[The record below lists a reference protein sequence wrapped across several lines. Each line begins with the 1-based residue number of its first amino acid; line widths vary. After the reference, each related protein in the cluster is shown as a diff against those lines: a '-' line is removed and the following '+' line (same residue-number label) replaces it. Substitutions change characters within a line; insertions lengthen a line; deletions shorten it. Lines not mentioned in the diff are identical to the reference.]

1 MKKILYVGSEC
12 MPFAATGGLGDVIG
26 SLPEAVK
33 GYMGDA
39 SDIRVVLPLYEKVSQ
54 EWRSQMKEEAVFT
67 VRLGWRN
74 QYCGILSLEKN
85 GVTYYFVDNEY
96 YFKREELY
104 GYGDDGER
112 FAFFSMAAV
121 QMLGEIGFCPDVIHA
136 NDWQSALSVVYYNL
150 FFKESDGYENIK
162 TVFTVHNIEYQG
174 KFCMESLHEL
184 FSVPWKY
191 ASLFEWCGS
200 LNLMKAAF
208 EACDMIT
215 TVSPTYAREILTV
228 EGAFGLDMILSA
240 NSHKLVGILN
250 GIDTELYDPHTDE
263 LIAKKYM
270 WRSISAKKIDKT
282 SLQRELS
289 LPERDV
295 PVFAIISR
303 LVSAKGMD
311 LVRAVCHMM
320 LFKNDVQLVI
330 VGNGEREYED
340 FFRWLEEAYPEKV
353 KALITYDRA
362 LSRRVYAAADFFI
375 MPSRS
380 EPCGIAQM
388 IASRYGAVPIV
399 RETGGLYD
407 TVKNYSD
414 EGKVIGGNGLT
425 FSDYSPKE
433 LYKQIARACEL
444 YSDQKKMRSLQQRVM
459 KIDFSWARSAEEYA
473 DLYNT
478 L

>member
-1 MKKILYVGSEC
+1 
-12 MPFAATGGLGDVIG
+12 
-26 SLPEAVK
+26 
-33 GYMGDA
+33 
-39 SDIRVVLPLYEKVSQ
+39 
-54 EWRSQMKEEAVFT
+54 
-67 VRLGWRN
+67 
-74 QYCGILSLEKN
+74 
-85 GVTYYFVDNEY
+85 
-96 YFKREELY
+96 
-104 GYGDDGER
+104 
-112 FAFFSMAAV
+112 
-121 QMLGEIGFCPDVIHA
+121 
-136 NDWQSALSVVYYNL
+136 
-150 FFKESDGYENIK
+150 
-162 TVFTVHNIEYQG
+162 
-174 KFCMESLHEL
+174 
-184 FSVPWKY
+184 
-191 ASLFEWCGS
+191 
-200 LNLMKAAF
+200 
-208 EACDMIT
+208 
-215 TVSPTYAREILTV
+215 
-228 EGAFGLDMILSA
+228 
-240 NSHKLVGILN
+240 
-250 GIDTELYDPHTDE
+250 
-263 LIAKKYM
+263 
-270 WRSISAKKIDKT
+270 
-282 SLQRELS
+282 
-289 LPERDV
+289 
-295 PVFAIISR
+295 
-303 LVSAKGMD
+303 MD